1 MKQIL
6 CLSYAPW
13 QARPNRTQ
21 QLLTRLSDVQILFFE
36 PAPPRDTPMPQ
47 QGRQMRSHIR
57 VYTLPVPLPKFKDHP
72 LLQKRRLDRA
82 AGFIQQVMDR
92 HGMREPV
99 LWCSAP
105 NQAVFLDRLA
115 YRGLVYDCH
124 RFWGENFLAQ
134 ESDLTCHAEVVFA
147 ASPGL
152 VQRLSPY
159 SDNIVLLPN
168 GVNALIFSQENLT
181 TPPALTTLNRPILG
195 RVGDL
200 TSQVELEPL
209 IYAAQHRLEWQ
220 FVLMGRYTKQT
231 AAQLSPLKNV
241 HLLGGVNA
249 LDVPDYLSRCDVL
262 FDLLQRDRRGSDV
275 VSSRI
280 YEYLASGK
288 PIVAM
293 AEPQLPEP
301 FPDVIET
308 AYDGYGFLRRCRRA
322 LEEDPSKADLRREYA
337 NQASW
342 TYRAAAVA
350 KILAGTGLF

>member
-6 CLSYAPW
+6 CLSHSPW

-21 QLLTRLSDVQILFFE
+21 QLLTRLSDAQILFFE
-36 PAPPRDTPMPQ
+36 PAPPRDCSMPQ
-47 QGRQMRSHIR
+47 QGRRMRPHIW
-57 VYTLPVPLPKFKDHP
+57 VYTLPTPLPTFRDHP
-72 LLQKRRLDRA
+72 LLQKRRLDKIT
-82 AGFIQQVMDR
+82 GFIQQTMEK

-105 NQAVFLDRLA
+105 NQSIFLDRLA

-124 RFWGENFLAQ
+124 RFWNENFLEQ

-152 VQRLSPY
+152 AQRLAPCN
-159 SDNIVLLPN
+159 DNIVLLPN
-168 GVNALIFSQENLT
+168 GVNPLLFSQE
-181 TPPALTTLNRPILG
+181 ALTLPSALAALKGPVLG

-200 TSQVELEPL
+200 TSQVDLGPL

-220 FVLMGRYTKQT
+220 FVLIGRYTKPI
-231 AAQLSPLKNV
+231 AVQLSSFENV

-249 LDVPDYLSRCDVL
+249 LDVPDYLCGCDVL
-262 FDLLQRDRRGSDV
+262 FDLLQRDRPGSDV

-288 PIVAM
+288 PIAVM
-293 AEPQLPEP
+293 ADPRLPES

-308 AYDGYGFLRRCRRA
+308 AYDNYGFLRRCRRA
-322 LEEDPSKADLRREYA
+322 LEEGPSKAGLRQEYA
-337 NQASW
+337 NQAAWSS
-342 TYRAAAVA
+342 RAETVA
-350 KILAGTGLF
+350 SILTGTGLF